1 MFKNLVNAFKTKD
14 VRNKI
19 LITIGILLL
28 YRLGCWL
35 PLPGLSPQSFSDSF
49 SGSDSFLSLI
59 SAISGNALQNGAFF
73 ALGISPYINASII
86 MQLLTIAIPPLERLS
101 KQGDDG
107 RKKIAQLTRYVT
119 LALAVA
125 QSVGIIISWANSTPS
140 GDIESLPGQV
150 GAIVPG
156 FLFAQNTP
164 VWVCGIVIGA
174 LMLAGTTLV
183 MWLGERITEIGVGN
197 GISLLIFTG
206 IISTAGQ
213 SIQMAVQKIFRF
225 GTDRQGNSFGD
236 IAHYPENTSNDAM
249 WQLIAFF
256 ILVIV
261 IFVLIV
267 FIDLAERRIPIQYA
281 KQIKGRKQYGGQSTH
296 IPIKVNANGVLPIIF
311 ATALI
316 SFPQLL
322 FSMFV
327 NDGNKDSGKWFV
339 NFYNWWSENLG
350 AGSWAYA
357 IIVAL
362 LIFGF
367 SYFYAQIQFNPEEVS
382 RNIQQYGGFI
392 PGIRPGKPT
401 SEYLGRISKRLTFFG
416 AVFLAF
422 IALVPT
428 VIFKAVFGT
437 GEQQLVNAFSATGM
451 LIVVSVALEFDKQ
464 LESLLMMKH
473 YKGFL
478 K

>member
-1 MFKNLVNAFKTKD
+1 MFKTLINALKTKD

-19 LITIGILLL
+19 LVTIGLLL
-28 YRLGCWL
+28 LFRLGCWL
-35 PLPGLSPQSFSDSF
+35 PLPGIDPEAFTKAAASGT
-49 SGSDSFLSLI
+49 SGSFLELI

-86 MQLLTIAIPPLERLS
+86 IQLLTIAIPRLERMS
-101 KQGDDG
+101 KQGDEG
-107 RKKIAQLTRYVT
+107 RKKIAQITRYVT
-119 LALAVA
+119 LALAAA
-125 QSVGIIISWANSTPS
+125 QSVGIIISWANNDQLIS
-140 GDIESLPGQV
+140 GYMFTAG
-150 GAIVPG
+150 
-156 FLFAQNTP
+156 TP
-164 VWVCGIVIGA
+164 VWVVGIVIGVF
-174 LMLAGTTLV
+174 MLAGTTIV

-213 SIQMAVQKIFRF
+213 AIQKAVEHTF
-225 GTDRQGNSFGD
+225 GFGAGAGNE
-236 IAHYPENTSNDAM
+236 AAVRNDAM

-256 ILVIV
+256 ILVLI
-261 IFVLIV
+261 IFVLII

-322 FSMFV
+322 LSMFV
-327 NDGNKDSGKWFV
+327 NTSNMHDGKWYQ
-339 NFYNWWSENLG
+339 NFYLWWEQYLG
-350 AGSWAYA
+350 AGSLAYS
-357 IIVAL
+357 ILVAV

-367 SYFYAQIQFNPEEVS
+367 SYFYAQIQFNPDEVS

-401 SEYLGRISKRLTFFG
+401 TEYLGRISKRLTFFG
-416 AVFLAF
+416 AIFLAF
-422 IALVPT
+422 IALVPS
-428 VIFKAVFGT
+428 IVFRYAF
-437 GEQQLVNAFSATGM
+437 QSDQVQLVNAFSATGM